1 MQKALAIG
9 GASSGSG
16 KTTFS
21 IGLMNALI
29 KRGIDVAPFKVG
41 PDYIDPMFHRH
52 VTKKKAYNLPV
63 WMLDDMTTAYLFE
76 KRMAAESFAIVEG
89 VMGYYDGHKTDSF
102 AGSTAHVAALLN
114 IPAIIIFDASS
125 MSLSAAAIVHG
136 FSTFKAN
143 SMIKGVVL
151 NNVASEMHYQMLKQG
166 IEHFTEIKCYGYL
179 KKDERVKLG
188 SRHLGLLQAEEI
200 DDLDEKVDYI
210 SEQIEATVNVD
221 AIIEDF
227 VYESPKPDYS
237 VLYASEAVSQSS
249 FDDASKETLTAS
261 AKQDT
266 ECSYR
271 KKKAEI
277 DLKLESMKKRIAAMD
292 GLTVGI
298 AMDKSFSFYYDE
310 NVETLKELG
319 ITLVP
324 ISPIKDSEIP
334 DNCDGLYIGG
344 GYPEVFA
351 KELEMNASFR
361 KALKTALGS
370 GMPCYAECGGL
381 MYLTACI
388 DNGKNTYDA
397 VGFFPAKS
405 EMTNKLQ
412 RFGLINVTMKD
423 FMSCTLTFRAHE
435 FHKSLI
441 TDDEPIDK
449 KYHIVKGSRSWTCG
463 YQKEHT
469 LGTYAHQHFYSNL
482 DFLSLLIDLWGI
494 NKPINQ

>member
-1 MQKALAIG
+1 MQRALAIG

-29 KRGIDVAPFKVG
+29 KRGLNVAPFKVG

-52 VTKKKAYNLPV
+52 VTKEKAYNLPV

-76 KRMAAESFAIVEG
+76 KRMRLDSFAVVEG

-136 FSTFKAN
+136 FSTFKEN

-166 IEHFTEIKCYGYL
+166 IEHFTDIKCYGYL
-179 KKDERVKLG
+179 KKDSRVELG
-188 SRHLGLLQAEEI
+188 SRHLGLLQAVEI
-200 DDLDEKVDYI
+200 EDLDAKVNYI
-210 SEQIEATVNVD
+210 SEQIEATVDVD
-221 AIIEDF
+221 AIIDDF
-227 VYESPKPDYS
+227 VYSPPKPDYKA
-237 VLYASEAVSQSS
+237 LYAPNEGIDDVSYQKTKS
-249 FDDASKETLTAS
+249 
-261 AKQDT
+261 Q
-266 ECSYR
+266 
-271 KKKAEI
+271 I
-277 DLKLESMKKRIAAMD
+277 ESMLEALKKRITAMG

-298 AMDKSFSFYYDE
+298 ALDQAFSFYYDE
-310 NVETLKELG
+310 NIQTLTELG
-319 ITLVP
+319 VTIMP
-324 ISPIKDSEIP
+324 ISPMHDSELP
-334 DNCDGLYIGG
+334 TPCDGLYIGG

-351 KELEMNASFR
+351 KELAANAAFR
-361 KALKTALGS
+361 NALKSALDK

-381 MYLTACI
+381 MYLTSCI
-388 DNGKNTYDA
+388 TYAEKTYDA

-405 EMTNKLQ
+405 EMTDKLQ
-412 RFGLINVTMKD
+412 RFGLIQVTMEN
-423 FMSCTLTFRAHE
+423 FMSRSLTFRAHE

-441 TDDEPIDK
+441 TDDEPIEK
-449 KYHIVKGSRSWTCG
+449 KYHIEKGSRSWTCG
-463 YQKEHT
+463 YQKNNT

-482 DFLSLLIDLWGI
+482 AFLSLLIDLWGI